1 VAASSS
7 KPTSNKFSKLWPWFF
22 FAAAFESLA
31 AALGLLLIPSEGG
44 LSLARMALLAIPLS
58 FFLIGIYWGILAH
71 RNLTRFDKVART
83 PIIFSCAL
91 LFLTSSLFLFLLRYL
106 NFERLQPYYERLSPL
121 LWYFIAIG
129 FQSVIFLLLVKN
141 GFHIQEISKR
151 KSVYLWALTAFCL
164 LLAILLFVAITK
176 IGLTPDTGYWGE
188 PGVAIQGWQFI
199 LSILAGFFTLIY
211 YVTRN
216 PALGEVEGTQPCP
229 ERSRRD
235 ASRITYHAS
244 RITNFIIP
252 LALYISALIFWLGV
266 PMDVLQN
273 SFYAPISLPVNV
285 PFPYSDAGFYDYLSQ
300 SLLIGT
306 GYFGGIP
313 PRPLYVV
320 FLALLHFIFGQNYPA
335 IIAAQTFVLAL
346 FPVAL
351 YFLAKKLHTPAA
363 GVTVALFA
371 IFRELVALWISSNTR
386 VANSK
391 MFTTDF
397 PTAMAIAFMCLVTVW
412 WLEKRDFKSTLAAG
426 GAFGLLLLFR
436 TQSLLILPVL
446 FILAWF
452 AYQRKTKEWIM
463 AGAAFTVMMALT
475 VLPWLIHNYT
485 IAGQFSFDDPKQVAV
500 IYSQYSFA
508 GNLDLSQFDPETESA
523 GQRILSFTLENPAY
537 VAKFIT
543 THFLNTEIGGL
554 LALPLIKEFG
564 GLLAP
569 VNLYWVSWDGS
580 LEWYNLALVI
590 IYLGVLAVGFGAA
603 WHRLKWI
610 AFVPLAFNLGY
621 AFANGI
627 ARFSSWRYNLP
638 VDWVIYFYF
647 AIGIIEILGGLALLL
662 GAKPAILES
671 TTLESAILKSDSSLS
686 DKKYKFSF
694 KYVPILLTFIF
705 IGVLPWLAKGLAQP
719 RYIST
724 RNDLIA
730 KLELNGLDREE
741 IQSFLSQP
749 NSAILEGRLLYPR
762 MYRRNEGFSSANPWP
777 AYAERDF
784 ARIGFIL
791 INDSPYHLIFPTKT
805 VLDFPQGADAIL
817 LACEIDGVLEVRVID
832 FGDKSFQS
840 APLSQLC
847 K

>member
-1 VAASSS
+1 MINSPS
-7 KPTSNKFSKLWPWFF
+7 KFWPWFF

-31 AALGLLLIPSEGG
+31 AMLGLLLIPSEGG
-44 LSLARMALLAIPLS
+44 LSLARAALLAILLS
-58 FFLIGIYWGILAH
+58 FFVLGIYLGIAA
-71 RNLTRFDKVART
+71 RRDLTRFDKFARP
-83 PIIFSCAL
+83 PIIYSCAF
-91 LFLTSSLFLFLLRYL
+91 LFLTSSLLLFLLRYL
-106 NFERLQPYYERLSPL
+106 NPERLLPYYERLSPL
-121 LWYFIAIG
+121 LWYFLAIG
-129 FQSVIFLLLVKN
+129 IQSVIFLLLVKN
-141 GFHIQEISKR
+141 GLHPQEFSKR
-151 KSVYLWALTAFCL
+151 KSVYLSAITAFCL
-164 LLAILLFVAITK
+164 LLSVLLFVAITK
-176 IGLTPDTGYWGE
+176 IGVTPDTGYWGE
-188 PGVAIQGWQFI
+188 PGVALQGWQFI

-211 YVTRN
+211 YAT
-216 PALGEVEGTQPCP
+216 
-229 ERSRRD
+229 
-235 ASRITYHAS
+235 RITHHVS

-252 LALYISALIFWLGV
+252 LALYITAVILWLSV
-266 PMDVLQN
+266 PLDVLAG
-273 SFYAPISLPVNV
+273 SFYAPISPPANI

-320 FLALLHFIFGQNYPA
+320 FLAALHFIFGQNYPA

-346 FPVAL
+346 FPIAL
-351 YFLAKKLHTPAA
+351 YFLAKKLHSPAA

-371 IFRELVALWISSNTR
+371 IFRELTGLWISSNTR
-386 VANSK
+386 VVNSK

-397 PTAMAIAFMCLVTVW
+397 PTAMGIALMCLVAVW
-412 WLEKRDFKSTLAAG
+412 WLERRDFRSTLVAG
-426 GAFGLLLLFR
+426 GAFGLLSLFR

-452 AYQRKTKEWIM
+452 VYQRKTKEWIM
-463 AGAAFTVMMALT
+463 AGAAFALMMALT
-475 VLPWLIHNYT
+475 VLPWLTHNYT
-485 IAGQFSFDDPKQVAV
+485 IAGQFSFDDPQQMAV
-500 IYSQYSFA
+500 IYSQYSFT
-508 GNLDLSQFDPETESA
+508 GNLDLSQFDPQKESA

-537 VAKFIT
+537 AAKFIT

-554 LALPLIKEFG
+554 LALPLIKGFD

-569 VNLYWVSWDGS
+569 VNLYWVNWDGS

-610 AFVPLAFNLGY
+610 GLVPLAFNLGY
-621 AFANGI
+621 AIANGI

-671 TTLESAILKSDSSLS
+671 TTLESATLESAILESDSSLS

-694 KYVPILLTFIF
+694 KYVLILLAFIF
-705 IGVLPWLAKGLAQP
+705 MGALPWLAKGLAQP
-719 RYIST
+719 RYASPQEQS
-724 RNDLIA
+724 DLIA
-730 KLELNGLDREE
+730 KLASNGFDRAD
-741 IQSFLSQP
+741 IRSFLSQP

-762 MYRRNEGFSSANPWP
+762 MYRRNEGLASANPWP

-784 ARIGFIL
+784 PRIGFIL
-791 INDSPYHLIFPTKT
+791 INDNSHHLIFPTKT